1 MQHRDFDTGSDA
13 FTLRFSAADLD
24 AAPMACAHELLDH
37 FFVTAQKDG
46 IKSHP
51 LIFPRARAI
60 LDARPDERP

>member
-1 MQHRDFDTGSDA
+1 
-13 FTLRFSAADLD
+13 
-24 AAPMACAHELLDH
+24 MACAHELLDH